1 MAYHGLVDRLHR
13 AVESSGDTMGAKSRI
28 GMIQRSTTSEQ
39 LLDATVG
46 YAEEAIATHP
56 ALREN
61 QGFLGALASGK
72 FLMALGHIRRARL
85 GDEDEYQDVIR
96 VLEFAAT
103 RALAIMMLSR
113 SLA

>member
-1 MAYHGLVDRLHR
+1 MD
-13 AVESSGDTMGAKSRI
+13 SQSRI

-46 YAEEAIATHP
+46 YAEDAIARHP
-56 ALREN
+56 ALRDN
-61 QGFLGALASGK
+61 AGFLAALATGR
-72 FLMALGHIRRARL
+72 FLTALGHIRRARL
-85 GDEDEYQDVIR
+85 GDADEYLDVIR

-103 RALAIMMLSR
+103 RALAIMMLPG